1 MSRDVHYHFFFLLR
15 GVILFQANQK
25 KLKVPRFMIR
35 HHARLSILFGGDI
48 MAKLVIQTVTLRQ
61 QSGFPEMRRGE
72 ESPDTLFV
80 ALRVRARRGEDKK
93 VAANSRRS

>member
-1 MSRDVHYHFFFLLR
+1 L
-15 GVILFQANQK
+15 
-25 KLKVPRFMIR
+25 
-35 HHARLSILFGGDI
+35 GDGI
-48 MAKLVIQTVTLRQ
+48 IAELVIQTVTLRQ

-93 VAANSRRS
+93 VAANRRRS